1 MSGKHVVKDCV
12 KNYDCRKCLGS
23 NVGKHFFMLHD
34 CFVSTVPKSPNSNAR
49 SARDGN
55 IAGHSANENLS
66 VPVRSVKIG
75 STKAALNRIVAAR
88 VINPH
93 NGKSKLVYCQ
103 QDGGSQLTFVSNK
116 LVQELNLIP
125 YDQASFCMVTLK
137 GETFTHTNLVKF
149 DLQSLF
155 SNEMFELSN
164 VVTNSAWQDDVKTL
178 PHKQDLNWF
187 SHLKM

>member
-1 MSGKHVVKDCV
+1 M
-12 KNYDCRKCLGS
+12 KNCNCRKCLGS

-88 VINPH
+88 VINPQ

-125 YDQASFCMVTLK
+125 YD
-137 GETFTHTNLVKF
+137 
-149 DLQSLF
+149 
-155 SNEMFELSN
+155 
-164 VVTNSAWQDDVKTL
+164 
-178 PHKQDLNWF
+178 
-187 SHLKM
+187 